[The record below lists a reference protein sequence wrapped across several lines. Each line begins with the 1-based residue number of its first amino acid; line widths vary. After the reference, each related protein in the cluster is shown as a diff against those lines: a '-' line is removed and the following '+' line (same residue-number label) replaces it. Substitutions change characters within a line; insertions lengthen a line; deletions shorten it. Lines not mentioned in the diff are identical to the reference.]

1 MPGYLPLTPGYYSYF
16 LITIPPNIPKKMVG
30 GCLTAYMKIQS
41 LYEEI
46 KLFIVKTETP
56 SPPKPSIQT
65 QFFQQVTQ
73 GTKTF

>member
-1 MPGYLPLTPGYYSYF
+1 
-16 LITIPPNIPKKMVG
+16 MVG
-30 GCLTAYMKIQS
+30 GCITAYMKIQS

-56 SPPKPSIQT
+56 PPPKPSIQT